1 MATFL
6 PIDAGANARAAHYA
20 LAGVH
25 SLPLAAV
32 AKMQPPGIEPGSPAW
47 QASIIP
53 LDHGCECLFAP
64 NGYITTHGN
73 VSGARTPRKKLTIA
87 RA

>member
-53 LDHGCECLFAP
+53 LDHGCSDETFRHMP
-64 NGYITTHGN
+64 NYIQCTFY
-73 VSGARTPRKKLTIA
+73 AIY